1 MSHSANGTAPALRRN
16 GQDMTVAL
24 RMRRYRQ
31 RKNGKK
37 NNAEVTVDTPASVTI
52 STVEMCGLAARLSD
66 GSASPDDLKLA
77 DKLMVAFAMQ
87 FPPDSTVTISAGEIS
102 DGPDDGNAAP

>member
-37 NNAEVTVDTPASVTI
+37 NNAEVTVNATASVTI
-52 STVEMCGLAARLSD
+52 STVEMCGLAARL
-66 GSASPDDLKLA
+66 GEGCASADDLKLA
-77 DKLMVAFAMQ
+77 DKLIVAFAMQ
-87 FPPDSTVTISAGEIS
+87 FAPDSIVQLSGGEILAEA
-102 DGPDDGNAAP
+102 DDEE